1 MAGRG
6 GMRLE
11 GRGGDGGGQD
21 RADLSSLL
29 PGPRT
34 VGLDAATQ
42 GLFTELR
49 ATCQPVR
56 GTWEMTVNKPELLPM
71 WVYVLAGETERE
83 QMMKGDQES
92 GGWGGLRG
100 VAFEPSPEPGTG
112 SQHLGGEASRQSQ
125 QQMQRPRGDWGGA
138 SKGGV
143 SHVMARE
150 TGCPSGGWVC
160 LGPSG
165 CCEQGGCQ
173 GPGRSQ
179 AEPQWWLGP
188 GWGLRGWGGSRCV
201 VCEVGTPSSSP
212 VRAAVGPGPGTAAAG
227 RKGAAKAE
235 LGSEA
240 SAGSGR
246 SQGCVASR
254 GWLGRFPRAGLLPS
268 TWLGDFLKDKQ
279 TQGCSGG

>member
-1 MAGRG
+1 MGRPQRRWRLSEVLSLGRG
-6 GMRLE
+6 VSTLE
-11 GRGGDGGGQD
+11 ER
-21 RADLSSLL
+21 L
-29 PGPRT
+29 PGRANSRCKGPEVTGAEPAR
-34 VGLDAATQ
+34 VGCHMSWP
-42 GLFTELR
+42 ERR
-49 ATCQPVR
+49 AVR
-56 GTWEMTVNKPELLPM
+56 
-71 WVYVLAGETERE
+71 
-83 QMMKGDQES
+83 
-92 GGWGGLRG
+92 
-100 VAFEPSPEPGTG
+100 
-112 SQHLGGEASRQSQ
+112 
-125 QQMQRPRGDWGGA
+125 
-138 SKGGV
+138 
-143 SHVMARE
+143 
-150 TGCPSGGWVC
+150 PSGGWAGLSRGMVC

-227 RKGAAKAE
+227 RKGVAKAE

-246 SQGCVASR
+246 SQGCVASQ
-254 GWLGRFPRAGLLPS
+254 GWLGCFPRTGLLPS